1 MSLFKITAIS
11 ALTLLSIQVAI
22 AQSPANLDSLNQA
35 LITTITAVE
44 TAKEVYQQNFEADAS
59 RPWAINLTIV
69 ETDRKARETTYR
81 YAFNLG
87 DLDRYTISIEDSKNE
102 LTLEI
107 KTKNKKDLI
116 KYYEEGEFE
125 GYTNEIEIWATDI
138 DDARAIEKMLDAAI
152 PPAEIAWSAQYGVEA
167 INTDLREWLV
177 GNIKETTVDED
188 EAVRQTAE
196 FDVNRKDQILI
207 HQKSS
212 KDATSTAMQFSLAD
226 LDTKSLQFEIKN
238 EALFVEGQT
247 RKKTD
252 YIEYYENDVLDD
264 MGDEFRIYVADV
276 DLGRQMKLVLDTL
289 IRFGRRE
296 VEQRLPVPADYNDAV
311 ALFESTLNSFS
322 RGERKVT
329 QKIDM
334 GSTTK
339 YTVTEQEEEDTENMA
354 YHFDFGDLDPSKVE
368 IEVDKTAI
376 VLEVKVKD
384 NNKFIQVFEN
394 EEPDDF
400 DSDIKFRASDIE
412 NARQLQALLSY
423 LAKEAAIRPIPVKDW
438 AWLKAAVAEGAP
450 KMLEQKLALQAG
462 ADKDPCKITFTRID
476 TEKGEEEIFEFNL
489 YDINGE
495 KADIDISGSEVGLE
509 LETIGKEDII
519 KYYKDGDPGFEN
531 DVTILFSDLESTKI
545 ARATLKSILET
556 CRSED

>member
-252 YIEYYENDVLDD
+252 YI
-264 MGDEFRIYVADV
+264 
-276 DLGRQMKLVLDTL
+276 
-289 IRFGRRE
+289 RF
-296 VEQRLPVPADYNDAV
+296 
-311 ALFESTLNSFS
+311 
-322 RGERKVT
+322 
-329 QKIDM
+329 
-334 GSTTK
+334 
-339 YTVTEQEEEDTENMA
+339 
-354 YHFDFGDLDPSKVE
+354 
-368 IEVDKTAI
+368 
-376 VLEVKVKD
+376 
-384 NNKFIQVFEN
+384 
-394 EEPDDF
+394 
-400 DSDIKFRASDIE
+400 
-412 NARQLQALLSY
+412 
-423 LAKEAAIRPIPVKDW
+423 
-438 AWLKAAVAEGAP
+438 
-450 KMLEQKLALQAG
+450 
-462 ADKDPCKITFTRID
+462 
-476 TEKGEEEIFEFNL
+476 
-489 YDINGE
+489 
-495 KADIDISGSEVGLE
+495 
-509 LETIGKEDII
+509 
-519 KYYKDGDPGFEN
+519 
-531 DVTILFSDLESTKI
+531 
-545 ARATLKSILET
+545 
-556 CRSED
+556 

>member
-1 MSLFKITAIS
+1 MSPLKSLLTSILAVATLFPAK
-11 ALTLLSIQVAI
+11 
-22 AQSPANLDSLNQA
+22 AQSQAALDSLTQA
-35 LITTITAVE
+35 LNTAITAVE
-44 TAKEVYQQNFEADAS
+44 TAKEVYQQNFEADAG

-87 DLDRYTISIEDSKNE
+87 DLDRYTISIEDGKNE
-102 LTLEI
+102 LTLEV

-125 GYTNEIEIWATDI
+125 GYTDEIELWAADI
-138 DDARAIEKMLDAAI
+138 DNARAIEKLLDAAI

-167 INTDLREWLV
+167 IDDDLRKWLV
-177 GNIKETTVDED
+177 SNIKETAVDED
-188 EAVRQTAE
+188 EAIRQTAE
-196 FDVNRKDQILI
+196 FDVNRKEQIKI
-207 HQKSS
+207 YQKSS
-212 KDATSTAMQFSLAD
+212 KDATSTAVQFSLAD
-226 LDTKSLQFEIKN
+226 LDPTSLQFEIKN

-264 MGDEFRIYVADV
+264 MKDEFRVYVPDV
-276 DLGRQMKLVLDTL
+276 DLGRQMASVLDTL
-289 IRFGRRE
+289 IRFGRQE
-296 VEQRLPVPADYNDAV
+296 VKNRLPVPADYDDAV

-322 RGERKVT
+322 RGATKVT
-329 QKIDM
+329 QEIKI
-334 GSTTK
+334 GSTTD
-339 YTVTEQEEEDTENMA
+339 YTVTEQEEEDTEKRA
-354 YHFDFGDLDPSKVE
+354 YRFDFGDLDPAE
-368 IEVDKTAI
+368 IEIDVDKTAI
-376 VLEVKVKD
+376 AVEVKVKG

-400 DSDIKFRASDIE
+400 DSDLRFRASDVE
-412 NARQLQALLSY
+412 NARQLQALLTY
-423 LAKEAAIRPIPVKDW
+423 LAKETAVRPVPVKDW

-476 TEKGEEEIFEFNL
+476 TEKGKEEIFEFNL

-519 KYYKDGDPGFEN
+519 KYYEDGDPGFK
-531 DVTILFSDLESTKI
+531 DDFTILFSDLESTKI
-545 ARATLKSILET
+545 ARATFKSILET